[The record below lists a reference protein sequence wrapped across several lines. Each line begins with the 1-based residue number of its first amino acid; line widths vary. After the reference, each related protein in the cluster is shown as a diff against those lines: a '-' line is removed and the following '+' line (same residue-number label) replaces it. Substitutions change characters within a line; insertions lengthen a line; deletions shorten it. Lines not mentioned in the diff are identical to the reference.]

1 MDWLPHLDLSALSHL
16 LLETPVPTPKVP
28 PDVESLKA
36 QIDLLKATNA
46 QITAEY
52 LKKLDFV
59 SKQGDDLNSSF
70 KDYMNWAL
78 LVFGLLGGI
87 FTFVFKQSLDDARE
101 YAKKIVSQQ
110 VELRVTEIVGAEL
123 AKVQRLLDRERV
135 VSNAALD
142 YFLPDGQEPS
152 EMQIL
157 RSRGF
162 ERIEFRTSTPPI
174 RRGSADLVVVDLV
187 NWRPDGSVLFKD
199 LPEGDREDRAK
210 TLLEAVIDVVA
221 DTTIVVVYVNAQVKS
236 LSPFLRGL
244 NPMTLANSRITLV
257 GALADAAYVTR
268 HAIAQVP

>member
-1 MDWLPHLDLSALSHL
+1 MDWFSLVDPIGWMH
-16 LLETPVPTPKVP
+16 PIVVQIPTPKVNAS

-52 LKKLDFV
+52 LKKLEFV
-59 SKQGDDLNSSF
+59 GKQGDDLNSSF

-78 LVFGLLGGI
+78 IVFSLFGGVFFFI
-87 FTFVFKQSLDDARE
+87 FKQSLDDARE

-110 VELRVTEIVGAEL
+110 VELRVTEIVGTEL

-142 YFLPDGQEPS
+142 YFLVDGVEPS
-152 EMQIL
+152 EMLIL

-162 ERIEFRTSTPPI
+162 EKLEFRTSTRQI

-187 NWRPDGSVLFKD
+187 NWKPDGSVPFKD
-199 LPEGDREDRAK
+199 LPEADREVKAEE
-210 TLLEAVIDVVA
+210 LLKDVIEVVP
-221 DTTIVVVYVNAQVKS
+221 DSTIVVVYSHYWSSEV
-236 LSPFLRGL
+236 LYYIEIFRL
-244 NPMTLANSRITLV
+244 NSETI
-257 GALADAAYVTR
+257 
-268 HAIAQVP
+268 